1 MILVPVALENIN
13 WRGVRNDIIAGI
25 TVAFV
30 ALPLALSYGVL
41 SGMGAAA
48 GVYGA
53 IFCGIFA
60 SIFGGTKAQISGPAS
75 AMTVVLAD
83 TYDKVGVEGL
93 IACMLAAAV
102 FQILI
107 GVFKLG
113 RFIHL
118 IPQPAIVGFTNGIGI
133 LILVKQY
140 KHFMDSPILAL
151 IVIAIMFLLPYVTKK
166 VPAALVALVVGT
178 AVSMLWLP
186 ANMMVGEI
194 PVIVP
199 QLHIPDFTALDLW
212 VIAKTGALLA
222 ILGAIETL
230 LSSLVVDEM
239 TNTSHDS
246 DREMVGQGI
255 ANLVSAGFGN
265 LMGCGALVR
274 SAVAVNAGGRGRLTG
289 IVHSIVLILLV
300 VVFGPIA
307 AQIPM
312 AVLAGILIV
321 TAIRMIEYKE
331 SYVMSSASKEAQLVI
346 LVTTILT
353 IFLDLT
359 TAILVGT
366 MISSFMILISL
377 GNSYIKEYHI
387 DCEGLEQRIKSFT
400 VEGALFFGISDTLV
414 NTILKKAKG
423 ADIVLLNMH
432 NTAIIDATGVVV
444 LGRIKD
450 KLKAK
455 GKKLIIAG
463 LREETFDQCCKM
475 GFLDESDRE
484 LALGKIPEAVAY
496 AKEYAWTTPSPKDKK
511 KKKDKNKANGDGE
524 IKKTDAVGVVA
535 GAADLPAAEG
545 EKQSG
550 VTEETK

>member
-1 MILVPVALENIN
+1 MPISLKKIN
-13 WRGVRNDIIAGI
+13 WRGVKNDIIAGI

-53 IFCGIFA
+53 IFCGILA

-93 IACMLAAAV
+93 IACMLVAGFV
-102 FQILI
+102 QILMGI
-107 GVFKLG
+107 FKLG
-113 RFIHL
+113 RYIHL

-133 LILVKQY
+133 LILIKQY
-140 KHFMDSPILAL
+140 HHFMDSPILAL

-166 VPAALVALVVGT
+166 IPAALVALAVGT
-178 AVSMLWLP
+178 LVSIFWLP
-186 ANMMVGEI
+186 ADMVVGEI

-199 QLHIPDFTALDLW
+199 TLHIPDFTSMDILL
-212 VIAKTGALLA
+212 ILKTGTLLA

-239 TNTSHDS
+239 TNTAHNS

-255 ANLVSAGFGN
+255 ANVVSAGFGN
-265 LMGCGALVR
+265 LIGCGALVR
-274 SAVAVNAGGRGRLTG
+274 SAVAIKSGGRGRLTG
-289 IVHSIVLILLV
+289 IVHSIVLLLLV
-300 VVFGPIA
+300 VQFGSVA
-307 AQIPM
+307 AKIPM

-331 SYVMSSASKEAQLVI
+331 TFVMSSASREAQLVI
-346 LVTTILT
+346 ILTTVLT

-359 TAILVGT
+359 TAILAGT
-366 MISSFMILISL
+366 LLTTFMILISL
-377 GNSYIKEYHI
+377 GKSYIKEYKI
-387 DCEGLEQRIKSFT
+387 DCEGFDKRIKSFT
-400 VEGALFFGISDTLV
+400 IEGALFFGIADTLV
-414 NTILKKAKG
+414 ESITKKSKG

-432 NTAIIDATGVVV
+432 NTSIIDATGIVV

-450 KLKAK
+450 RLKSK
-455 GKKLIIAG
+455 GKKLILTG
-463 LREETFDQCCKM
+463 MKEETFDQCCKM
-475 GFLDESDRE
+475 GFLDETDRG
-484 LALGKIPEAVAY
+484 LALGNISEALEY
-496 AKEYAWTTPSPKDKK
+496 AKELARTTENPEEKKKK
-511 KKKDKNKANGDGE
+511 KKKDKNDDSNHTTADTKEDMTQNKE
-524 IKKTDAVGVVA
+524 T
-535 GAADLPAAEG
+535 AAA
-545 EKQSG
+545 QN
-550 VTEETK
+550 